1 MASLPLAGQSVQP
14 LLRQLACSVPVL
26 PLEVELSLEMQVL
39 MVGKMPD
46 LQNSLSSAAH
56 GLRKQS
62 REGAVCSSHGLTYGT
77 GQGGTGWVLTC
88 STRAGAATFLSPSL
102 FLRVISTTASC
113 CCSGKEGSGMA
124 ARHGWLPGGLSTVSQ
139 PAMPVH
145 RASRLSLHPCE
156 PGGVAGTGSETLAL
170 LLHISVCC
178 TYQILCRHVSLGRA
192 GPSQHLSRSWMPM
205 E

>member
-1 MASLPLAGQSVQP
+1 MFQWHTFIIPDLTFGQLSSGSFRELGMASLPLAGQSVQP

-62 REGAVCSSHGLTYGT
+62 REGAVCSSHGLTHGT

-88 STRAGAATFLSPSL
+88 STRGWGCHLPVTLPLPKGDFHHCQLL
-102 FLRVISTTASC
+102 LQWERGKWHGSTAW
-113 CCSGKEGSGMA
+113 MA
-124 ARHGWLPGGLSTVSQ
+124 AWRAQHSVTACNACAQSF
-139 PAMPVH
+139 PAVP
-145 RASRLSLHPCE
+145 APL
-156 PGGVAGTGSETLAL
+156 
-170 LLHISVCC
+170 
-178 TYQILCRHVSLGRA
+178 
-192 GPSQHLSRSWMPM
+192 
-205 E
+205 